1 MYMNRLVH
9 KQYGYPKPII
19 IITKEIAIRSQTPS
33 IVFPNILFEV
43 WNLFLEYILLYFKS
57 ATRIDPY
64 DDRLPLPLRMGVKG
78 IS

>member
-9 KQYGYPKPII
+9 QQYGYPKPII
-19 IITKEIAIRSQTPS
+19 IIYQRNNNPLPNF
-33 IVFPNILFEV
+33 FPNILFEV
-43 WNLFLEYILLYFKS
+43 WNLFLEYISFYFNS

-64 DDRLPLPLRMGVKG
+64 DDRLPLPLRRGAKG